1 MCYNALAWWLGDV
14 GDAGALGATHLNE
27 GEDEPHSEVR
37 EPVDTASDHV
47 GGWPGGLQE
56 DLSDEQGRDGACGRE
71 DRGMRERNY
80 REGVQRRTSIKHQ
93 SMLFV
98 GGDTFLDGT
107 VAYKGSLSPRMFW
120 HPSYLTMGA
129 VSICKT
135 QDSVRW
141 LSEDAGQVIRMIGM
155 MDGWQRQ

>member
-1 MCYNALAWWLGDV
+1 MYH
-14 GDAGALGATHLNE
+14 HLNE

-71 DRGMRERNY
+71 DRGMRERHD

-107 VAYKGSLSPRMFW
+107 VAYKGSLSPRVFW

-141 LSEDAGQVIRMIGM
+141 LSEDADAGHKDDRHDGWTTEAVRMQMQAMRMLDM
-155 MDGWQRQ
+155 MDR